1 VLALEELSIR
11 SLSRLLITR
20 PELTISITGQAINL
34 TASLLRKPKMLM
46 PKMIRLHLARKLMQE
61 ELLSLIQIF
70 LVKDPRSETQDVKVM
85 VLVV

>member
-1 VLALEELSIR
+1 MLALEELSIR

-20 PELTISITGQAINL
+20 PELTISIMGQAINL
-34 TASLLRKPKMLM
+34 TALLLRKPKMLM
-46 PKMIRLHLARKLMQE
+46 PKMIQLHLARKLMQE